1 MKKVYICYLK
11 NLSIWGRSGKPFV
24 KSMRL
29 WLKSYDALSNEYE
42 VLNKEFNEEKKIL
55 LVENIQLKRKLSC
68 MQDEHK
74 AMSIE
79 DSTEEM

>member
-1 MKKVYICYLK
+1 M
-11 NLSIWGRSGKPFV
+11 
-24 KSMRL
+24 
-29 WLKSYDALSNEYE
+29 SNEYE

-79 DSTEEM
+79 DSTEEMQEM